1 MHEKLLENIQ
11 FAISNTVQT
20 KKFGIAFSGG
30 VDSTLISKICD
41 DMGFDITLL
50 TIGFTDSHD
59 ISFSKEVNSKMHLKH
74 EILEIES
81 KSFSKIVSFVREK
94 IKYDNLSWIENSI
107 AFYYISKLAKNLGLD
122 LVVTA
127 NGVDEL
133 FCGYDAY
140 RKAFLGGEENVIQVM
155 NSKIENELQM
165 MKAVNEIS
173 STLGI
178 KIIQPLLSSK
188 FVKFAKT
195 IPISEKIHDSED
207 LIRKHAIRELAKMI
221 NVPEISYSKRKK
233 AMQYGSR
240 IHKELLKVR

>member
-11 FAISNTVQT
+11 FAINDTIQT

-59 ISFSKEVNSKMHLKH
+59 ISFSKEVNSKMRLKH

-81 KSFSKIVSFVREK
+81 KSFSEIVSFVCEK
-94 IKYDNLSWIENSI
+94 IKSDNLSWIENSI
-107 AFYYISKLAKNLGLD
+107 AFYYISKLAKSLGFD

-140 RKAFLGGEENVIQVM
+140 REVFLGGEENVIQVM
-155 NSKIENELQM
+155 NSKIENELKM

-173 STLGI
+173 STLGV
-178 KIIQPLLSSK
+178 KIVQPLLSPK
-188 FVKFAKT
+188 FVEFAKT

-207 LIRKHAIRELAKMI
+207 LIRKHAIRELAKVI
-221 NVPEISYSKRKK
+221 SVPEISYSKRKK